1 MLLFARPCLAQDIDF
16 ASLMVRLETDLAV
29 GNEELRASSLVSS
42 GELASIIE
50 RQRSAIRELGAIE
63 PQMFEA
69 PSGAIAASVPK
80 IRRVISKAKEV
91 PLTIEL
97 PSALNT
103 QIEEIDLGAAFNES
117 KNVAVAVK
125 QVWQRLNGA
134 SPAKEEELASLQRES
149 KALLSLRA
157 EATKL
162 RGGIRLVQRQK
173 ELKSAFLIRFGESA
187 GLLDESMRADVSLSK
202 LQKELG
208 LKVRAADLRGP
219 CYPAHAKYP
228 LPHVLLGRPDAWP
241 L

>member
-1 MLLFARPCLAQDIDF
+1 
-16 ASLMVRLETDLAV
+16 MVRLETDLAV
-29 GNEELRASSLVSS
+29 GNEELRASSMVSS
-42 GELASIIE
+42 GELTSIIK
-50 RQRSAIRELGAIE
+50 RQRSAIRELAAIE
-63 PQMFEA
+63 PEMFKA

-134 SPAKEEELASLQRES
+134 SPAREEELASLQRES

-173 ELKSAFLIRFGESA
+173 ELKSAFLVRFGESA

-208 LKVRAADLRGP
+208 LKVRP
-219 CYPAHAKYP
+219 CEQPPAHPAHAC
-228 LPHVLLGRPDAWP
+228 RPMQGIGSHQQP
-241 L
+241 MPMP